1 MINKIKKRPV
11 KTGPQIDYSMT
22 LQLFYCMAIQ
32 EESQIIVLADHIGNT
47 GLRILASPFSIY
59 SMGVR

>member
-32 EESQIIVLADHIGNT
+32 EESQIIPDISDPLPNT
-47 GLRILASPFSIY
+47 SKEIRLI
-59 SMGVR
+59 